1 MEQVAASPRIGWRTP
16 PSAAGI
22 AGCVGLI
29 ALATGA
35 AHFLSRVL
43 PPSSATLIFLV
54 AVLISAAS
62 FGFWTGLLAA
72 ALAFLCAN
80 FFFVEPVHTFSV
92 RHAEDVLALGV
103 FLLAAAMTGFIAGR
117 MREQAD
123 AARQRAD
130 MLQLLSDFS
139 ADLSGRTTHDEVG
152 VAVVDHL
159 ARATGGA
166 AALVEFRDDAIAAW
180 RGAPAGATL
189 EPADLQAADWA
200 ARHDARSAA
209 AAPGWS
215 GSRFTFQPLRRAGA
229 GVSIVGYT
237 PPQGGVSS
245 EQVVGA
251 ILQQGAAAMERV
263 ELAREAARAREAA
276 EQERLRSAL
285 LSSLSHDLRT
295 PLAAILGSVTTLRE
309 LGDAMPPEAR
319 ADLLAAIEEETG
331 RLSRFV
337 ANLLAMTR
345 LEAGVALERD
355 WIDVGDILRAAVAR
369 ARKAFPAQALDL
381 ALGSDLPLVRADAT
395 LLEQAIFNLIDNAA
409 RHSPAGEPV
418 TLSARL
424 AGEEVA
430 IAVEDRGPGVAPEA
444 RGRIFEKFFTTSPSG
459 VGLGLAICRG
469 VVTALGGSIALEPPE
484 TPKGGARFVIRLKVE
499 PAVQEA

>member
-1 MEQVAASPRIGWRTP
+1 MEQVTASPHVGWRTP
-16 PSAAGI
+16 PSVSGI

-29 ALATGA
+29 AVATVA
-35 AHFLSRVL
+35 AQLLSRVL

-103 FLLAAAMTGFIAGR
+103 FLIAAAVTGFIAGR
-117 MREQAD
+117 MREQAN

-130 MLQLLSDFS
+130 MLELLSDFS
-139 ADLSGRTTHDEVG
+139 ADLSGRTTQDEVG
-152 VAVVDHL
+152 KAMIRHL
-159 ARATGGA
+159 ARAAGGA

-180 RGAPAGATL
+180 QGAPDGATL

-200 ARHDARSAA
+200 ARHDARSLA

-215 GSRFTFQPLRRAGA
+215 GSRFTFQPLWRAGA
-229 GVSIVGYT
+229 GVSVVGYT
-237 PPQGGVSS
+237 RPQGGALS

-263 ELAREAARAREAA
+263 ELAGEAARAREAA

-309 LGDAMPPEAR
+309 LGDAMPTEAR

-345 LEAGVALERD
+345 LEAGVALKRD
-355 WIDVGDILRAAVAR
+355 WTDVGDILRAAVAR
-369 ARKAFPAQALDL
+369 ARKAFPAQALEL
-381 ALGSDLPLVRADAT
+381 SLGPNLPLVRADAT

-409 RHSPAGEPV
+409 RHSPAGAPV
-418 TLSARL
+418 MLSAQL
-424 AGEEVA
+424 AGEEIA

-444 RGRIFEKFFTTSPSG
+444 RERIFGKFFTTSPSG
-459 VGLGLAICRG
+459 AGLGLAICRG
-469 VVTALGGSIALEPPE
+469 VVTALGGSIALEAPE
-484 TPKGGARFVIRLKVE
+484 AARSGARFVIRLKVE
-499 PAVQEA
+499 PAMQEA